1 MNKCEY
7 CDNTGR
13 RTIGKRRNGAR
24 ETAPCEVCDTRA
36 RKQQRAF
43 ERMLRNAERLRTEG
57 ER

>member
-24 ETAPCEVCDTRA
+24 ETAPCAVCDTRA
-36 RKQQRAF
+36 KQQQRKF
-43 ERMLRNAERLRTEG
+43 ERMLRLKKG
-57 ER
+57 